1 MNTNKTISTKNV
13 SKIIAIQ
20 FSLLSPEE
28 IVNGSVVEIVSRDTY
43 NGNLPAI
50 GGIFDPRM
58 GVLEGNILCP
68 TDGLNNIQTPGYFGH
83 IHLAR
88 PVFYIQFLNTIQKIL
103 KCVCFKCSKLLVDKE
118 KHMFVLNMANE
129 QRWKYV
135 FNISSKIRRCGEDI
149 TNGCGCLQP
158 YKIRKEGLA
167 TLYADWKTTNADDG
181 GDKSGQDVS
190 IKITP
195 EMTIKIFKRM
205 SDDDINFMG
214 FSSTWS
220 RPEWMVCQVLAVP
233 PPAVRPSVKHDAQQ
247 RSEDDL
253 SYILINIIKTN
264 KTLQEKIQNN
274 APENIIDDWTIIL
287 QYYIASQIDNKMPGS
302 MPVQQ
307 RSGRPLKSLK
317 DRLNG
322 KSGRMRSNLMAKR
335 VDFSAR
341 SVITADPNISIRELG
356 IPMKIAKNIT
366 RPVVV
371 NERNIRFLYQLIANG
386 PDVYPGAKILER
398 KTGENITLK
407 YDDRK
412 SIVLN
417 NGDIVHRH
425 IMDGDIVIFNR
436 QPTLHRMSMMGHI
449 AKVMKQG
456 DTFRMNVADTKPYNA
471 DFDGDEMNLHM
482 PQDIESESELKNLA
496 AVPHQ
501 IISPANNAPIIGIYQ
516 DSMVGSYLFTGKDV
530 QFDKLTGMNLLMG
543 CSTVDVKYIYGLQ
556 KTITNFDILSQIMP
570 QFTTKIKN
578 KQYKDTENPSDSNN
592 IIQIE
597 NGKYL
602 RGQLDKG
609 ALGSSTKGLIHRVC
623 NDFGNMPCSD
633 FIDNLQSIITDY
645 MCISGFS
652 VGISDLYSNIQTK
665 EKIVTKISEK
675 KKEVYDIIQ
684 QTQLGIFENTS
695 GKPNNEE
702 FESKVNNILNKASS
716 EAGNI
721 GLENL
726 NKSNRFVMMV
736 NAGSKGSELN
746 IAQMICCLGQQN
758 VDGKRIPYGFEHRT
772 LPHYTKYD
780 DSPPARGFVE
790 SSYISGL
797 SPQELFFHAMGG
809 RVGLI
814 DTAVKTSTTG
824 YIQRRL
830 IKSLE
835 DLMVR
840 YDGTVRTSKDYIVQ
854 FSYGDD
860 GVDTIKVENQE
871 LRLMEMSIQDIYN
884 HYSFPEMDIH
894 SLLKDI
900 LTPDAFKRMK
910 SQNDETTKKHQ
921 QYTEQ
926 VVEWRNDVAI
936 NVFKNKSETIV
947 RVPVSFIHI
956 IKNTMGQQN
965 LNSKSIIDVTP
976 LEAYELIEHYMS
988 NLEKNYYFKPTLLF
1002 KILYYYYLS
1011 PKDLLFNKRFD
1022 KVSLI
1027 VLLEKITYHY
1037 KKSLI
1042 APGEMVGMIA
1052 AQSIGEPTTQLTL
1065 NSVTYETEI
1074 IVKDYSGK
1082 VKKYQIGDFV
1092 TEHIKT
1098 NKKLEYYEDTNT
1110 TYAEPVGY
1118 YEIPSCDE
1126 DGNVSWKQIEA
1137 VTQHPVINKDGTNT
1151 MLKITTEEDREIIVT
1166 KAKSVLKLINGKIVG
1181 ADAETLSLDDYLVIS
1196 TKTMDFVESHMLDL
1210 REILPPTE
1218 YVYTSE
1224 VNKAL
1229 AVMKERHWWLNH
1241 QGTTFTLPYTR
1252 SDSFTAKV
1260 SEKLRVGCKTKTTFA
1275 DGCVYPKQTNKN
1287 DYNVPEIIP
1296 LDYDFG
1302 YLVGAYAAEG
1312 CMTKF
1317 QVSIANNDE
1326 NYFEPIIRLCE
1337 KWNIT
1342 TKIYRH
1348 ENKNKEGWT
1357 SQDIRLY
1364 NTLLC
1369 RILENLCGKLSHNK
1383 YISDKMV
1390 FSNRECM
1397 LGFLDAYIGGDGSI
1411 DVVSNSIDVSSTSK
1425 NMLIDVQ
1432 NILNNFGIYGY
1443 IKHCKKQEKNNRGT
1457 LSENIHQLYILHIKN
1472 NQARNLSSILN
1483 LKIGYKNE
1491 GCREILSN
1499 TRHRGYEYNRNYLT
1513 IPNEVEGK
1521 LVFESRVEGEL
1532 VDVLFDKIKTI
1543 EEVSNTTD
1551 YAYDLTVADT
1561 RNFNLRNGICVID
1574 TFHFAGVA
1582 SKSNVTRGVQRIEEL
1597 LSVTSNPK
1605 NPSLTIYVNK
1615 DIEDDEEKVIQ
1626 VKTMLEYTILKDIVE
1641 KVEICFDPNDSE
1653 TRIKDDEVLME
1664 RYHMFESMM
1673 DECSSEKLQPNK
1685 KSDKSK
1691 WIIRLKMNSME
1702 MVDRNITMDDVD
1714 FTLKCVYD
1722 TGISC
1727 IYSDYNAENLI
1738 FRIRLQ
1744 NISGSKKNVA
1754 TKNQSLDQTD
1764 HIYLIKNFQENMM
1777 ENIVLRGVKDIQR
1790 VMMRKLKDNMDEI
1803 GGTFKKN
1810 DIWVLDTVGSN
1821 LLDVLGKDY
1830 VDSTRTFSNDV
1841 IEIHQVLGMEATRQT
1856 IYNEMSEVLE
1866 FDGSYINYHHMA
1878 LLVDRMTFS
1887 HKIVSVFRH
1896 GINNDDIGPIAKAS
1910 FEETPEMFLK
1920 AARHGELDLMKGV
1933 SANVMV
1939 GQEGYYGTSA
1949 FQVFLDMNEMIKLNT
1964 ETIHKELEVPANQ
1977 QINQLFEE
1985 VNSSNQP
1992 CSIENLTI
2000 YNNSSLIK
2008 QNTHQDFD
2016 DSYTI
2021 F

>member
-1 MNTNKTISTKNV
+1 MISSKNV

-103 KCVCFKCSKLLVDKE
+103 KCICFKCSKLLINKE
-118 KHMFVLNMANE
+118 KHMFVLNMPNE

-167 TLYADWKTTNADDG
+167 TLYADWKMTNTDE

-195 EMTIKIFKRM
+195 EMTIKIFKRIT
-205 SDDDINFMG
+205 DDDINFMG

-366 RPVVV
+366 RPVIV

-530 QFDKLTGMNLLMG
+530 YFDKLTGMNLLMG

-556 KTITNFDILSQIMP
+556 KTISNFDILSQIMP

-578 KQYKDTENPSDSNN
+578 KQYKDTENLSDSNN

-871 LRLMEMSIQDIYN
+871 LRLMDMSIQDIYN
-884 HYSFPEMDIH
+884 HYNFPQMDTQ

-900 LTPDAFKRMK
+900 LIPDAFKRMK
-910 SQNDETTKKHQ
+910 SQHEETLKKHQ

-926 VVEWRNDVAI
+926 MVEWRNDVAI

-976 LEAYELIEHYMS
+976 LEAYEVIEHYMDK
-988 NLEKNYYFKPTLLF
+988 LEKNYYFKPTLLF

-1065 NSVTYETEI
+1065 N
-1074 IVKDYSGK
+1074 
-1082 VKKYQIGDFV
+1082 
-1092 TEHIKT
+1092 
-1098 NKKLEYYEDTNT
+1098 
-1110 TYAEPVGY
+1110 
-1118 YEIPSCDE
+1118 
-1126 DGNVSWKQIEA
+1126 
-1137 VTQHPVINKDGTNT
+1137 
-1151 MLKITTEEDREIIVT
+1151 
-1166 KAKSVLKLINGKIVG
+1166 
-1181 ADAETLSLDDYLVIS
+1181 
-1196 TKTMDFVESHMLDL
+1196 
-1210 REILPPTE
+1210 
-1218 YVYTSE
+1218 
-1224 VNKAL
+1224 
-1229 AVMKERHWWLNH
+1229 
-1241 QGTTFTLPYTR
+1241 
-1252 SDSFTAKV
+1252 
-1260 SEKLRVGCKTKTTFA
+1260 
-1275 DGCVYPKQTNKN
+1275 
-1287 DYNVPEIIP
+1287 
-1296 LDYDFG
+1296 
-1302 YLVGAYAAEG
+1302 
-1312 CMTKF
+1312 
-1317 QVSIANNDE
+1317 
-1326 NYFEPIIRLCE
+1326 
-1337 KWNIT
+1337 
-1342 TKIYRH
+1342 
-1348 ENKNKEGWT
+1348 
-1357 SQDIRLY
+1357 
-1364 NTLLC
+1364 
-1369 RILENLCGKLSHNK
+1369 
-1383 YISDKMV
+1383 
-1390 FSNRECM
+1390 
-1397 LGFLDAYIGGDGSI
+1397 
-1411 DVVSNSIDVSSTSK
+1411 
-1425 NMLIDVQ
+1425 
-1432 NILNNFGIYGY
+1432 
-1443 IKHCKKQEKNNRGT
+1443 
-1457 LSENIHQLYILHIKN
+1457 
-1472 NQARNLSSILN
+1472 
-1483 LKIGYKNE
+1483 
-1491 GCREILSN
+1491 
-1499 TRHRGYEYNRNYLT
+1499 
-1513 IPNEVEGK
+1513 
-1521 LVFESRVEGEL
+1521 
-1532 VDVLFDKIKTI
+1532 
-1543 EEVSNTTD
+1543 
-1551 YAYDLTVADT
+1551 
-1561 RNFNLRNGICVID
+1561 

-1615 DIEDDEEKVIQ
+1615 DIEDNEEKVIQ

-1653 TRIKDDEVLME
+1653 TRIKEDEVLLE

-1685 KSDKSK
+1685 KNDKSK
-1691 WIIRLKMNSME
+1691 WIIRLKMNAME

-1727 IYSDYNAENLI
+1727 IYSDYNADNLI

-1744 NISGSKKNVA
+1744 NITGSKKGIPN
-1754 TKNQSLDQTD
+1754 KNQSLDQTD

-1777 ENIVLRGVKDIQR
+1777 ENIVLRGVKDIRR
-1790 VMMRKLKDNMDEI
+1790 VVMRKLKDNMDEI

-1830 VDSTRTFSNDV
+1830 IDATRTFSNDV
-1841 IEIHQVLGMEATRQT
+1841 VEIHNVLGMEATRQT

-1939 GQEGYYGTSA
+1939 GQEGYYGTSS

-1964 ETIHKELEVPANQ
+1964 ETTHKELEIPANQ

-2000 YNNSSLIK
+2000 HNNSSLIK

-2016 DSYTI
+2016 TSYTI